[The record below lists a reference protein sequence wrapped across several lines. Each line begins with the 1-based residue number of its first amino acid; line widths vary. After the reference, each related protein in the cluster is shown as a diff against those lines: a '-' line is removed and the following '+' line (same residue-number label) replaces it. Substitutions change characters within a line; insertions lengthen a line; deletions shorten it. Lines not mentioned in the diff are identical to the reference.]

1 MDLARKLAR
10 RSLGSILFAESWR
23 ISVSKLMFV
32 VVPIFDSSAAVCLVN
47 LITWTEGS
55 FKISQ
60 KTKEGGVCSLWLMSG
75 IVLQKKI
82 FV

>member
-55 FKISQ
+55 FKI
-60 KTKEGGVCSLWLMSG
+60 
-75 IVLQKKI
+75 
-82 FV
+82 